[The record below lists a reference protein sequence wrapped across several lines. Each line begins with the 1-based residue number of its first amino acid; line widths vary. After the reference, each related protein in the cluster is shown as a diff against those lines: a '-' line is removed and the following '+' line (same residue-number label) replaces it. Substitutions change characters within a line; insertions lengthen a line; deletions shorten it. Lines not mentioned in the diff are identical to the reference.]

1 MIRGTLEASR
11 GPTPMSPR
19 RRGNSV
25 RRMKEAI
32 AQQPEA
38 HGLVIEIE
46 RYLEAIELFRR
57 EGCEPHWRL
66 WSPEADQEVVF
77 DGVIVETDGS

>member
-1 MIRGTLEASR
+1 MC
-11 GPTPMSPR
+11 PPR
-19 RRGNSV
+19 RVISV
-25 RRMKEAI
+25 RRMTEAI

-38 HGLVIEIE
+38 HGLVVEIE

-66 WSPEADQEVVF
+66 WSPEGDEEVVF
-77 DGVIVETDGS
+77 DGVVVETDGS